1 MNGSNMT
8 NESIKIGTF
17 KEKQTFHFLTLQ
29 FIGMSDVKEQ
39 GRIIEC
45 YLPNNNFLLLP
56 RNNICQHNGQP
67 VYTSLLFIWDEP
79 ININNTGDSDLVKAL
94 IKMTGIEINIKVQKK
109 HMVINNGKY
118 RIQISGT
125 SINTDDEAGYYSY
138 LVSHRY
144 VNGEYVYRI
153 TSSRTFKDNI
163 LLLKNFNLSENTIL
177 DLVFTGRITNDF
189 NNCYSFNRYK
199 VKDYYIDGTYD
210 KIVLSDVK
218 GIVDLSQC
226 GQSGQIFLYNFLL
239 DWKNPDM
246 TYGYFSNMSIK
257 IVSFLPEEKIT
268 FKDNHCYY
276 KGQRL
281 DGRNI
286 AQHTCQ
292 LILPKDETL
301 ITKMIE
307 VFLRQGSQN
316 AIREFESTKS
326 KVDDIIANFE
336 QERIKRSVEN
346 FKHRRTDLMQRILMD
361 RRSLNDI
368 KEKILIAEHRIKDF
382 IPFPHIILPEKEVD
396 VPVCDLMSILRVEN
410 NKYILE
416 ERVDDNESYE

>member
-56 RNNICQHNGQP
+56 RSNICQYNGQP

-79 ININNTGDSDLVKAL
+79 IDVNNIEKSALVKAL
-94 IKMTGIEINIKVQKK
+94 IKMAGMEINIKVQKK
-109 HMVINNGKY
+109 HMLINNGTH
-118 RIQISGT
+118 RIQVGGT

-144 VNGEYVYRI
+144 VKGEYVYRI
-153 TSSRTFKDNI
+153 TSSKTFKDNI

-177 DLVFTGRITNDF
+177 DLVFSGRITNDF

-199 VKDYYIDGTYD
+199 VKDYYIDSTYD

-218 GIVDLSQC
+218 GIVNLSQC
-226 GQSGQIFLYNFLL
+226 GQSGQVFLFNFLL
-239 DWKNPDM
+239 DWKNPD
-246 TYGYFSNMSIK
+246 TACGYYFNMNIR
-257 IVSFLPEEKIT
+257 IVSFFPEEKIT
-268 FKDNHCYY
+268 FKDNRCYY
-276 KGQRL
+276 KGQHL
-281 DGRNI
+281 DGRSI

-292 LILPKDETL
+292 LVLPKDETL
-301 ITKMIE
+301 AANIINIL
-307 VFLRQGSQN
+307 FRQGSQS
-316 AIREFESTKS
+316 AMREYESTRI
-326 KVDDIIANFE
+326 KVDDVIANFE
-336 QERIKRSVEN
+336 RERVRRSIEDFKRR
-346 FKHRRTDLMQRILMD
+346 KIDLTQRILMD
-361 RRSLNDI
+361 RRSLSDI
-368 KEKILIAEHRIKDF
+368 KERILIAEHRIKDF
-382 IPFPHIILPEKEVD
+382 IPFPHVILPTKETD
-396 VPVCDLMSILRVEN
+396 IPVCDLMSILRVEN

-416 ERVDDNESYE
+416 ERMDDNESNR